1 MRNKTDKSQRF
12 TLSLLSSLI
21 LVLGVGLMSA
31 SAKEVAERP
40 STLRYADPS
49 QVGMDDALGSRID
62 RVVEE
67 SLNKR
72 ETSGAVVLVL
82 RRGAIVHEK
91 AYGWRAVVP
100 SQEKMTTDTI
110 FDLASLTKCV
120 ATASAVM
127 KLVEMGEVRLGD
139 SVKKY
144 IPEWT
149 NTPEEKARLAAYD
162 KLNRLVRQRVLR
174 LQPMIEVHEDTST
187 SATELARTLKEK
199 PLHLWRQLWRDG
211 ELKLS
216 QKFWDDFLAKNTV
229 DREAVTLRHL
239 LTHTSG
245 LDAYDNYHVKFP
257 QGNARK
263 AIINDI
269 ARRPLRAPAGEKFIY
284 SDLGYITL
292 GEIVERVSGMDLNEF
307 CRKQLYEPLGMHD
320 TMFNPPKELLPRI
333 APSEWRT
340 PVSKASDALVREKYM
355 IRGEVHDG
363 NAFVQ
368 NGISGHAGLF
378 STAHDL
384 AVFAQMLLQG
394 GAYGETR
401 VFGPLT
407 VRAMISPQV
416 SLPDGTRRGYGWDVS
431 SDYSHQRGDIFA
443 SGFGHT
449 GWTGTSLWAV
459 PEENLAIIILTNR
472 CHPDGSGNVS
482 SLRAKVA
489 NVVAASILVSDASEK
504 EPQESHK

>member
-1 MRNKTDKSQRF
+1 
-12 TLSLLSSLI
+12 
-21 LVLGVGLMSA
+21 MSA
-31 SAKEVAERP
+31 SANEAP
-40 STLRYADPS
+40 QQFPTLRYAMPS

-62 RVVEE
+62 RVVEN
-67 SLNKR
+67 SLSKR

-100 SQEKMTTDTI
+100 SKEEMTTDTI

-127 KLVEMGEVRLGD
+127 KLVEMGELRLGD
-139 SVKKY
+139 AVKKY

-162 KLNRLVRQRVLR
+162 KLNRFIRQRVLR
-174 LQPMIEVHEDTST
+174 VQPMLEATQDNST
-187 SATELARTLKEK
+187 SATELARSLKEN
-199 PLHLWRQLWRDG
+199 PLQLWRQLWRNG

-216 QKFWDDFLAKNTV
+216 EKFWDDVVAKSTV

-257 QGNARK
+257 QGDARK
-263 AIINDI
+263 AMINDI

-292 GEIVERVSGMDLNEF
+292 GEIVERVSGMDLNHF
-307 CRKQLYEPLGMHD
+307 CRKYLYEPLGMRD
-320 TMFNPPKELLPRI
+320 TMFNPPKELLARI
-333 APSEWRT
+333 APSEWRIPT
-340 PVSKASDALVREKYM
+340 SKASDALVREKYM

-384 AVFAQMLLQG
+384 AIFAQMLLQG
-394 GAYGETR
+394 GAYGNTR
-401 VFGPLT
+401 IFGPLT
-407 VRAMISPQV
+407 VRAMTSPQV
-416 SLPDGTRRGYGWDVS
+416 NLPDGTRRGYGWDVS

-482 SLRAKVA
+482 ALRAKIA
-489 NVVAASILVSDASEK
+489 NVVAASILVSDASIRLPE
-504 EPQESHK
+504 ESPK